1 MAKRRRY
8 YMGDSR
14 DQNRRRR
21 WVLAVIIV
29 IAVAA
34 AIWRVTYQ
42 EKLSATTDNVE
53 TAANNTTLDEPVIYT
68 SVPPDDRRLAVQ
80 NIPAVNIAQGINGQP
95 VPEEEVTGPTFLP
108 NPTPQVVSEPDPY
121 MTSQA
126 MQLYHKGKE
135 AMDAGDIVTA
145 RTKLTQAVDTGELDP
160 IRDKQAR
167 LMLNRASHQWLLS
180 RNIFENDPHCI
191 LYKVKP
197 GDRLSQIGSKHKI
210 PFRLLMRIN
219 KIEDATKLQA
229 GQSIKVVKG
238 PFHAKVNRSRFILSA
253 YLGDTLV
260 HTWPVGL
267 GSPGRQTPRGKWLVE
282 KGKKQI
288 NPAWWDRE
296 DGKHYLPD
304 DPENPLGERWI
315 GLRGEEGEAVGRG
328 GFGIHGTIRPEE
340 ISKAASRGCIR
351 LYNEDVAILYDLLA
365 EGKSFIWVED

>member
-1 MAKRRRY
+1 
-8 YMGDSR
+8 MGDAR
-14 DQNRRRR
+14 DQNRRRRR
-21 WVLAVIIV
+21 WVLAVIIA

-42 EKLSATTDNVE
+42 EKPP
-53 TAANNTTLDEPVIYT
+53 AAIDDGEIMAHDRTIGDPVIYT
-68 SVPPDDRRLAVQ
+68 SVPQDDRRLAAQ
-80 NIPAVNIAQGINGQP
+80 SIPAVSDTQSRTAQP
-95 VPEEEVTGPTFLP
+95 VPSTEVT
-108 NPTPQVVSEPDPY
+108 TPVLEPDPAPPVVSEPDPY
-121 MTSQA
+121 ANSQA
-126 MQLYHKGKE
+126 RQWYQEGKE
-135 AMDAGDIVTA
+135 AMDAGDVVTA

-167 LMLNRASHQWLLS
+167 SMLNRASQQWLLS
-180 RNIFENDPHCI
+180 RNVFENDPHCI
-191 LYKVKP
+191 LYKVKS
-197 GDRLSQIGSKHKI
+197 GDRLSQVGSKYKV

-229 GQSIKVVKG
+229 GESIKVVKG
-238 PFHAKVNRSRFILSA
+238 PFHGKVDRSRFILSV

-260 HTWPVGL
+260 QTWPVGL

-296 DGKHYLPD
+296 EGKHYLPD

-315 GLRGEEGEAVGRG
+315 GLRGEEGEAVGRD

-340 ISKAASRGCIR
+340 IKKAASRGCIR

-365 EGKSFIWVED
+365 EGQSYIWVED